1 MSKTFRRPEDY
12 DGYKEYKIGK
22 NTVRIYGELK
32 WSERL
37 EKATREFMVEV
48 LRQRKAAAQCA
59 K

>member
-1 MSKTFRRPEDY
+1 MSKTYRGPEDY

-37 EKATREFMVEV
+37 EKATRIFMMEV
-48 LRQRKAAAQCA
+48 LKQRKA
-59 K
+59 KE